1 MPFCIHR
8 FDIYVTLTLPARIGF
23 NFELFF
29 SYRRRFFS
37 TGNSLA
43 VMHVP
48 YIDCLVQK
56 FTTTIVIDEINSLL
70 PEAISNESKDAANIS
85 NLGKRPSLVNIC
97 CVCLY
102 VMKWNRHPI
111 MNTLSFSFA
120 LPLSIFRSLAR
131 SLGRSVGRSI
141 PQVCVC
147 EYIMRLNWLQGIV
160 CVTCVLLLLR
170 MHSSRWVR
178 LLCMHTMN
186 DTMDEYV
193 FFSQCVL
200 FYMDL
205 QMEHCMPYWQALWFV
220 PRVVC
225 KPLCTLG
232 FAFDPFRH
240 ALYVLYMCVHS
251 FFYFSA
257 YHLSEENRIWIGPK
271 VKSVPKTSVFT
282 RYSVEISANWTFLG
296 SMTHS
301 RAALQKIDIFA
312 KRYWVWS
319 ERLGCNSFSNCQM
332 DTEKSVSRTQYR
344 LFYSCSLIFSHIYI
358 ILLIR
363 LRS

>member
-1 MPFCIHR
+1 
-8 FDIYVTLTLPARIGF
+8 
-23 NFELFF
+23 
-29 SYRRRFFS
+29 
-37 TGNSLA
+37 
-43 VMHVP
+43 
-48 YIDCLVQK
+48 
-56 FTTTIVIDEINSLL
+56 
-70 PEAISNESKDAANIS
+70 
-85 NLGKRPSLVNIC
+85 
-97 CVCLY
+97 
-102 VMKWNRHPI
+102 
-111 MNTLSFSFA
+111 
-120 LPLSIFRSLAR
+120 
-131 SLGRSVGRSI
+131 
-141 PQVCVC
+141 
-147 EYIMRLNWLQGIV
+147 
-160 CVTCVLLLLR
+160 
-170 MHSSRWVR
+170 
-178 LLCMHTMN
+178 
-186 DTMDEYV
+186 
-193 FFSQCVL
+193 
-200 FYMDL
+200 
-205 QMEHCMPYWQALWFV
+205 MEHCMPYWQALWFV

-271 VKSVPKTSVFT
+271 AKLALKNSIFT
-282 RYSVEISANWTFLG
+282 HYFVEISANWTFLG

>member
-70 PEAISNESKDAANIS
+70 PEAISNESNDAANIS

-193 FFSQCVL
+193 FFFL
-200 FYMDL
+200 N
-205 QMEHCMPYWQALWFV
+205 
-220 PRVVC
+220 VC
-225 KPLCTLG
+225 
-232 FAFDPFRH
+232 
-240 ALYVLYMCVHS
+240 
-251 FFYFSA
+251 FF
-257 YHLSEENRIWIGPK
+257 IWICRWNTVCHIGK
-271 VKSVPKTSVFT
+271 LYGLCHASSVNHSVHLDLPLILFAMHYMFCICAFIRFST
-282 RYSVEISANWTFLG
+282 FPHTIWVRKIVFGSVQKLSLFRKPRFL
-296 SMTHS
+296 HVILS
-301 RAALQKIDIFA
+301 R
-312 KRYWVWS
+312 
-319 ERLGCNSFSNCQM
+319 
-332 DTEKSVSRTQYR
+332 
-344 LFYSCSLIFSHIYI
+344 
-358 ILLIR
+358 
-363 LRS
+363 

>member
-70 PEAISNESKDAANIS
+70 PEAISNESNDAANIS

-131 SLGRSVGRSI
+131 SLGRSFHSTSVRVWIYHEAKLITRHSMCYMCFIIIANAFIKMSSFALYAYNEWYNGRI
-141 PQVCVC
+141 C
-147 EYIMRLNWLQGIV
+147 I
-160 CVTCVLLLLR
+160 
-170 MHSSRWVR
+170 
-178 LLCMHTMN
+178 
-186 DTMDEYV
+186 
-193 FFSQCVL
+193 FFSMCAFL
-200 FYMDL
+200 Y
-205 QMEHCMPYWQALWFV
+205 
-220 PRVVC
+220 
-225 KPLCTLG
+225 G
-232 FAFDPFRH
+232 FADGT
-240 ALYVLYMCVHS
+240 LYAILASSMVC
-251 FFYFSA
+251 A
-257 YHLSEENRIWIGPK
+257 
-271 VKSVPKTSVFT
+271 T
-282 RYSVEISANWTFLG
+282 R
-296 SMTHS
+296 
-301 RAALQKIDIFA
+301 
-312 KRYWVWS
+312 
-319 ERLGCNSFSNCQM
+319 RL
-332 DTEKSVSRTQYR
+332 
-344 LFYSCSLIFSHIYI
+344 
-358 ILLIR
+358 
-363 LRS
+363 